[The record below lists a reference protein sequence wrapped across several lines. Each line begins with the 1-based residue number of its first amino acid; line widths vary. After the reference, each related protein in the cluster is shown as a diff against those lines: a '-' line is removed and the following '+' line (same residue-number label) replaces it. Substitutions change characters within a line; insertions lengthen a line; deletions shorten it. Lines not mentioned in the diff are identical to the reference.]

1 MQTSRIKILPE
12 AFCKTS
18 IAAKTEKI
26 ASSGANCVR
35 RDLNETLITV
45 VLKAIDGQIKQRKAK
60 KFCCVSK
67 NEPEANTKAAI
78 SIALRSPPARAK
90 NG

>member
-26 ASSGANCVR
+26 ASSGANCVS

-45 VLKAIDGQIKQRKAK
+45 VLKAIDGQIKQRK
-60 KFCCVSK
+60 
-67 NEPEANTKAAI
+67 TKRAIKLSILTMSGPRARHDRPWAA
-78 SIALRSPPARAK
+78 
-90 NG
+90 